1 MARRPDIAIRQ
12 GAEPPS
18 IRSKITD
25 VSSSFEETSDIT
37 SQEYLL
43 NLIHKMKSRTITP
56 ENSYKEILRFL
67 ISEFND
73 LVYFNDEAEAV
84 RVKCRYGNPERTVAK
99 LRQADNMVLPV
110 ITISQDSVVEANDRR
125 RFNSVLMQKTYW
137 NDETQRAE
145 RIVSLC
151 DRPVT
156 LQYNINIWAKYM
168 EDMDQLA
175 QQVRLKFNPSVQLNT
190 KYSVDSKV
198 FLNAENNN
206 YSLTLA
212 DREERVIR
220 KSFNVSVETYIR
232 SPKFKVTSTGQ
243 IEEVNIQNLMF

>member
-1 MARRPDIAIRQ
+1 MAKRPDIAIRQ

-18 IRSKITD
+18 IRSNIYD
-25 VSSSFEETSDIT
+25 VSSWSEEPSDIT

-43 NLIHKMKSRTITP
+43 NLIHKMKSRTVTP
-56 ENSYKEILRFL
+56 ENSYKEILRFI

-99 LRQADNMVLPV
+99 LRQADNMILPV

-156 LQYNINIWAKYM
+156 LQYNINIWSKYM

-175 QQVRLKFNPSVQLNT
+175 QQIRLKFNPSVQLNT

-220 KSFNVSVETYIR
+220 KSFSVSVETYIR
-232 SPKFKVTSTGQ
+232 SPKFRITSTGQ
-243 IEEVNIQNLMF
+243 IEEVNILNLMF

>member
-1 MARRPDIAIRQ
+1 MI
-12 GAEPPS
+12 
-18 IRSKITD
+18 
-25 VSSSFEETSDIT
+25 
-37 SQEYLL
+37 
-43 NLIHKMKSRTITP
+43 
-56 ENSYKEILRFL
+56 
-67 ISEFND
+67 
-73 LVYFNDEAEAV
+73 
-84 RVKCRYGNPERTVAK
+84 
-99 LRQADNMVLPV
+99 LPV

-156 LQYNINIWAKYM
+156 LQYNINIWSKYM

-175 QQVRLKFNPSVQLNT
+175 QQIRLKFNPSVQLNT

-220 KSFNVSVETYIR
+220 KSFSVSVETYIR
-232 SPKFKVTSTGQ
+232 SPKFRITSTGQ
-243 IEEVNIQNLMF
+243 IEEVNILNLMF

>member
-18 IRSKITD
+18 IRSKVYD
-25 VSSSFEETSDIT
+25 VSSSLEGASDIT
-37 SQEYLL
+37 SNEYLL
-43 NLIHKMKSRTITP
+43 NLINQIKGRTITP

-73 LVYFNDEAEAV
+73 LVYFNDESEAI

-99 LRQADNMVLPV
+99 LRQADNMILPV
-110 ITISQDSVVEANDRR
+110 ITVSQDSVVEANDRM
-125 RFNSVLMQKTYW
+125 RFGSVLMQKTYW

-151 DRPVT
+151 DRPVN
-156 LQYNINIWAKYM
+156 LQYNVNIWTKYM
-168 EDMDQLA
+168 EDMDQLS
-175 QQVRLKFNPSVQLNT
+175 QQIRLKFSPSIQLST
-190 KYSVDSKV
+190 KYSTDSKV

-220 KSFNVSVETYIR
+220 KSFSLSVETYIR
-232 SPKFKVTSTGQ
+232 SPKFRVTSTGE